1 MKQEGADASSVKLN
15 LTFHYSTE
23 TGRYRGGGMPD
34 RRVGSPVTVYAQ
46 VRVQCREPKTGQQK
60 VQFSNKT
67 KHFACLGI
75 LFIYV
80 FSRLVC
86 LPWPL
91 VGIIYAKFN
100 AV

>member
-75 LFIYV
+75 LFIC
-80 FSRLVC
+80 FQQTGEPTLAISGHHLC
-86 LPWPL
+86 Q
-91 VGIIYAKFN
+91 I
-100 AV
+100 